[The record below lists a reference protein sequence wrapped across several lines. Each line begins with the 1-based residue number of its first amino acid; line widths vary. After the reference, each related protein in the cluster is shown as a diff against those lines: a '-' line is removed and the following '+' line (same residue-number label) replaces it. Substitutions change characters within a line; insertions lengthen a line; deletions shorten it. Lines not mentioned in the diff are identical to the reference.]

1 MGEILYIGALG
12 RSGSTVLERLVA
24 TFPGH
29 VAVGEVVHLW
39 ERGLRDDDLCGC
51 GARFSACPFWQEVGE
66 RAYGGFG
73 RLSVDGTIALK
84 HAVDR
89 NRFMPYLLAGERA
102 PVAYRDALARYG
114 ELLAPLYQAILGVS
128 GARTVVDSSKHPS
141 YAMVLWRVGGQDL
154 RLVHL
159 VRDAR
164 GVANSTRKVVVR
176 PETAERREEM
186 ERLGTAT
193 VGGRWL
199 SHNTAFHLL
208 ARRGVPTAFV
218 RYEDFARYPDLA
230 LQQIAWLTGDHDLDV
245 SAHLARLGAD
255 GAAAPVVHSVAGN
268 PIRLA
273 SGPVQVRLDEAW
285 RHDLPRAERAK
296 LAALTW
302 PLRAAYRVHRPAPGP
317 GMAFYGDDPSED
329 GR

>member
-1 MGEILYIGALG
+1 MARILYIGALG

-39 ERGLRDDDLCGC
+39 ERGLKDDDLCGC
-51 GARFSACPFWQEVGE
+51 GAAFSACPFWGEVGE

-73 RLSVDGTIALK
+73 RLSADGVIALK
-84 HAVDR
+84 RQVDR
-89 NRFMPYLLAGERA
+89 NRFLPYLLADGRA
-102 PVAYRDALARYG
+102 PAAYRDALARYG
-114 ELLAPLYQAILGVS
+114 AVLEPLYAAIADVS
-128 GARTVVDSSKHPS
+128 GAGTIIDSSKHPS
-141 YAMVLWRVGGQDL
+141 YAYVLHRAAGHDL

-164 GVANSTRKVVVR
+164 GVANSVRKVVVR
-176 PETAERREEM
+176 PETGDRHAEM
-186 ERLGTAT
+186 ERLGTFT

-208 ARRGVPTAFV
+208 AREVPTVFL
-218 RYEDFARYPDLA
+218 RYEDFARFPEAA
-230 LQQIAWLTGDHDLDV
+230 LREIAGLTGVADID
-245 SAHLARLGAD
+245 AHLAAMRAGTLPQ
-255 GAAAPVVHSVAGN
+255 PVVHSVAGN

-285 RHDLPRAERAK
+285 RSDLPRAERAK
-296 LAALTW
+296 LATLTW
-302 PLRAAYRVHRPAPGP
+302 PLRAAYRVRPDSGLAVD
-317 GMAFYGDDPSED
+317 GDDADTPTEN
-329 GR
+329 R

>member
-73 RLSVDGTIALK
+73 TLSADGVIALK
-84 HAVDR
+84 HQADR
-89 NRFMPYLLAGERA
+89 NRFMPWLLAGERA
-102 PVAYRDALARYG
+102 PAAYRDALARYG
-114 ELLAPLYQAILGVS
+114 ELIAPLYEAILAVS
-128 GARTVVDSSKHPS
+128 GGRVVVDSSKHPS

-186 ERLGTAT
+186 ERLGTVT

-208 ARRGVPTAFV
+208 ARRGVPTTFV
-218 RYEDFARYPDLA
+218 RYEDFARFPALA
-230 LQQIAWLTGDHDLDV
+230 LAQIARLTAPQLDID
-245 SAHLARLGAD
+245 AHLAAL
-255 GAAAPVVHSVAGN
+255 AAGTLPTPVVHSVAGN

-273 SGPVQVRLDEAW
+273 SGPVEVRLDEAW
-285 RHDLPRAERAK
+285 RRDLPRAERAK
-296 LAALTW
+296 LATLTW
-302 PLRAAYRVHRPAPGP
+302 PLRAAYRLRPPG
-317 GMAFYGDDPSED
+317 AAIEAYGDDSPED